1 MKRLVVNF
9 VMAVAAAAL
18 LVAAAPNGT
27 ESKWDVKKG
36 STTIAT
42 VTLLRAGNAARA
54 EWKADAKSAPIVL
67 ISGEGTL
74 WIRESGGDV
83 QSKDYKG
90 GVETS
95 VVPGIMKSGE
105 KTAKLT
111 LGGGYVAIRTSIA
124 SKNIDAS
131 EFTLRPKKT
140 ATQRLARLSG
150 DLFGSSTASGASA
163 TAGGRGASG
172 SGLKLK
178 DGGDYD
184 ELAKLENRDA
194 VWKAKLD
201 AALAEF
207 QKDGKIGKE
216 RSE

>member
-1 MKRLVVNF
+1 MKRLVI
-9 VMAVAAAAL
+9 AIAAAAL
-18 LVAAAPNGT
+18 LMAAAPNGT

-36 STTIAT
+36 STTVAT
-42 VTLLRAGNAARA
+42 VTLLRAGSGQRA
-54 EWKADAKSAPIVL
+54 EWKTSAKAAPIVL
-67 ISGEGTL
+67 IAAEGTL

-90 GVETS
+90 GIETS
-95 VVPGIMKSGE
+95 IVPGIMKSGE
-105 KTAKLT
+105 KAAKVDLA
-111 LGGGYVAIRTSIA
+111 GGYVATRTSLV
-124 SKNIDAS
+124 SRNIDAS
-131 EFTLRPKKT
+131 EFTVRPKKT

-150 DLFGSSTASGASA
+150 DLFGSSTTSGASA
-163 TAGGRGASG
+163 TAGGRGAGG

-184 ELAKLENRDA
+184 QLTKLENRDA
-194 VWKAKLD
+194 AWKTKLD

-207 QKDGKIGKE
+207 QKDGKVGKE